1 MQIEANN
8 SNLGFCS
15 RSFMELV
22 NADVE
27 SDQLDALTDSMFSQ
41 AGFTSKSELTFD
53 DFRAV
58 MAEYK
63 ENLDEA
69 QLNLSGWC
77 SWSLNP
83 TVLIF

>member
-1 MQIEANN
+1 
-8 SNLGFCS
+8 
-15 RSFMELV
+15 MELV
-22 NADVE
+22 SADVE

-41 AGFTSKSELTFD
+41 AGFTNKNELTFD

-69 QLNLSGWC
+69 QLNLSG
-77 SWSLNP
+77 
-83 TVLIF
+83 

>member
-1 MQIEANN
+1 MQIKAKNF
-8 SNLGFCS
+8 NLCFCS

-41 AGFTSKSELTFD
+41 AGFTNKNELTFD

-69 QLNLSGWC
+69 QLNLSGWYH
-77 SWSLNP
+77 
-83 TVLIF
+83 